1 MSLDMTISEAGG
13 HSLHNQWLGHRYLTL
28 HLIPILNI
36 VNPAHVARI
45 SSSGVVTRYLVELE
59 TKFIRRF
66 PKISQSRRRPLLTHL
81 FSIVSSTRRRS

>member
-36 VNPAHVARI
+36 VNPAACSEDQQQR
-45 SSSGVVTRYLVELE
+45 SGD
-59 TKFIRRF
+59 
-66 PKISQSRRRPLLTHL
+66 
-81 FSIVSSTRRRS
+81 